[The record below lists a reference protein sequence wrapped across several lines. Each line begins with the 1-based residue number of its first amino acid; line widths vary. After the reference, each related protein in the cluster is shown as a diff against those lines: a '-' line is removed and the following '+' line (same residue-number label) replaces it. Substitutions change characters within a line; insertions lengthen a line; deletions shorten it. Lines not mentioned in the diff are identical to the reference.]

1 MRQLHDI
8 SAELLLQYLYPELQ
22 DQWSVQSEGTFY
34 RNYNTDVLSVD
45 AEHKTV
51 SLARD
56 GMLSLL
62 PQGLFSDENELREK
76 DSEARHK
83 EAKDRERRLRSAFAP
98 FDSFAFRHRL
108 HIEQQIS
115 ELLSGANDYILELLG
130 FVPKPDDDPWVR
142 KLARLLPMV
151 KTIRGDEQLIRII
164 LSTITEYPVEL
175 SYQRWSETD
184 DTVCWIP
191 WLRYRILAENLS
203 PQQFNELYSRVKTV
217 EDFVREWF
225 VPAEAHLQ
233 IDVCHHN
240 APQMIGGD
248 LILNYNLE
256 IK

>member
-1 MRQLHDI
+1 MKQLHEI

-34 RNYNTDVLSVD
+34 RNYNMDVLSVD

-56 GMLSLL
+56 GLLSLL

-76 DSEARHK
+76 NAETRHK

-98 FDSFAFRHRL
+98 FDSIAFRQRL
-108 HIEQQIS
+108 HIEQKIS
-115 ELLSGANDYILELLG
+115 ELLTEADDFILQLMG
-130 FVPKPDDDPWVR
+130 FEPKEDDDPWVR
-142 KLARLLPMV
+142 KLARLLPFV
-151 KTIRGDEQLIRII
+151 KTIRGDEKLIRII
-164 LSTITEYPVEL
+164 LSNITEYPVEL
-175 SYQRWSETD
+175 GFRRWSETD

-191 WLRYRILAENLS
+191 WLQYRVLAENLL
-203 PQQFNELYSRVKTV
+203 PQEFNALFKRVKAM
-217 EDFVREWF
+217 EDFIREWF
-225 VPAEAHLQ
+225 VPAETHVTIEL
-233 IDVCHHN
+233 CHHH
-240 APQMIGGD
+240 APQIIGGN